1 MIVKMA
7 RFVVNKK
14 SQNPNFLSP
23 KKDKSIF
30 SNKKAEVEIPLKEM
44 FYITVSVFLIFV
56 AGGIGY
62 SVYKWTT
69 SKPLLDYQNDLTRI
83 HRDITLLDPGKST
96 STPLSSANFIVYLF
110 DQDYVKENNINQC
123 KNQACICAKKGDD
136 PFYCKSLPSVKNEC
150 NNVCVKSSVQERQVL
165 ERSFTV
171 CRKGENNNELKIEC

>member
-14 SQNPNFLSP
+14 SLNQLF
-23 KKDKSIF
+23 K
-30 SNKKAEVEIPLKEM
+30 NKKAEVEIPLKEI
-44 FYITVSVFLIFV
+44 FYLSISVFLIFV

-96 STPLSSANFIVYLF
+96 STPLSSTNFIVYLF
-110 DQDYVKENNINQC
+110 DQDYVKENNIGQC
-123 KNQACICAKKGDD
+123 KNQACICAKKSDD
-136 PFYCKSLPSVKNEC
+136 PFYCKPLPSVKKEC
-150 NNVCVKSSVQERQVL
+150 SNVCVKSSVQERQVL
-165 ERSFTV
+165 EKSFIV
-171 CRKGENNNELKIEC
+171 CRKGENNNELKIDC